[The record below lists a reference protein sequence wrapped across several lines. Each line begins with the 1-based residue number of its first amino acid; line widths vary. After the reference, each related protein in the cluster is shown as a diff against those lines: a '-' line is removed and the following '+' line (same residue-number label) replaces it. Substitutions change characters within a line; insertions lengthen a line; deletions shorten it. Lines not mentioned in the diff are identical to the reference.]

1 MKGSSVSQNRNA
13 QRRLVEKAPYRRL
26 VPRLQNVIRLCALF
40 VLMSLLTACDST
52 TVLLANFTSDT
63 VGSPPGATQ
72 ATGTVALDSGAGTI
86 TVVDAPA
93 ASLPANKWVQISH
106 PTAPSPQT
114 GMRGIFSRV
123 GGVGDYGFL
132 AALLIPQDTGVVT
145 VQFEPIP
152 EPNEYFGFLHLDFM
166 PEGDVRIDDGPVRF
180 GQFPRDQSF
189 VLSVHLVITET
200 TATAEI
206 SLLGRAA
213 SGSTT
218 VNVNPSLL
226 RAARQFGAVRFWMG
240 FQHQGSFFVD
250 EIIVTRRNQ

>member
-1 MKGSSVSQNRNA
+1 
-13 QRRLVEKAPYRRL
+13 
-26 VPRLQNVIRLCALF
+26 
-40 VLMSLLTACDST
+40 
-52 TVLLANFTSDT
+52 
-63 VGSPPGATQ
+63 
-72 ATGTVALDSGAGTI
+72 
-86 TVVDAPA
+86 
-93 ASLPANKWVQISH
+93 
-106 PTAPSPQT
+106 
-114 GMRGIFSRV
+114 MRGIFSRV

-132 AALLIPQDTGVVT
+132 AALFIPQDTGVVT

-180 GQFPRDQSF
+180 GPFPRDQSF

-206 SLLGRAA
+206 TLLGRGA

-218 VNVNPSLL
+218 VDVHPGLL